1 MPIPM
6 WPKMEHSVG
15 REDAVSSNGREQSSP
30 LRLAPVS
37 AGRPLLHF
45 LSIGT
50 RCVCAS
56 YTIPLIRM
64 RGDTPCYL

>member
-1 MPIPM
+1 M

-15 REDAVSSNGREQSSP
+15 REGAVNSNARGRRP
-30 LRLAPVS
+30 LRLALVS
-37 AGRPLLHF
+37 AGRPMLHF

-56 YTIPLIRM
+56 YTIPLNMIVR
-64 RGDTPCYL
+64 TISLCYL